1 MKPQPQV
8 SIIFLYSDHLNKP
21 AFESIR
27 QELETDRRAILEK
40 LSEKY
45 SICSYWVVST
55 NQDLARFVSS
65 FQSEESDIVI
75 LLYQTQ
81 VEELHVQELV
91 DAVGNKPLVAWCY
104 LPWKR
109 APKPLS
115 YEEYLRA
122 SGAAS
127 MFVAFHEFR
136 KRFVPY
142 LPVFGAI
149 QDTDLLR
156 KLDSFVQSARVR
168 SQLRHAKIAVLE
180 HVGIHTEE
188 ISQTVQSLG
197 VNLQRI
203 PFSEYQDEVAK
214 VSNKEIDEY
223 IQQLREHVPDL
234 MVTIP
239 TLQLGANL
247 SVALNRLALQKNL
260 DVFALPAHSPEIRR
274 VLKICPGLPPEWGDN
289 PHTIYLTTL
298 DPGAILASLLLRL
311 VTGQVGFLFKAWFWD
326 KARNILV
333 GGHTGL
339 QYPNISAPKLSL
351 VCGDYYCN
359 RADPDGGVQLEFIAR
374 SGRVTLLQM
383 EHHPEGWK
391 ALITSGMC
399 LESELWVEGLP
410 QAVIRPDCTID
421 HYLEVVSA
429 KGSGRNWVMVYGSIM
444 EDLIALFELMQM
456 PFDIIQQ

>member
-1 MKPQPQV
+1 MESQTQV
-8 SIIFLYSDHLNKP
+8 SVIFLYSDHLKKP
-21 AFESIR
+21 AFESIH
-27 QELETDRRAILEK
+27 QELEADRRAILEK

-45 SICSYWVVST
+45 RICSHWVVST
-55 NQDLARFVSS
+55 NQDLLSFVQA
-65 FQSEESDIVI
+65 FQSDESDIVI

-81 VEELHVQELV
+81 VEELHIQELV
-91 DAVGNKPLVAWCY
+91 AAVGKKPLVTWCY

-127 MFVAFHEFR
+127 MFVAFYELR
-136 KRFVPY
+136 KRSVPY
-142 LPVFGAI
+142 LPVFGSI
-149 QDTDLLR
+149 QDADLLH
-156 KLDSFVQSARVR
+156 KLDAFIQSARVKT
-168 SQLRHAKIAVLE
+168 QLRRANIAVLE
-180 HVGIHTEE
+180 HTGVKTDEIFKEFQELGITLKKVHLT
-188 ISQTVQSLG
+188 
-197 VNLQRI
+197 
-203 PFSEYQDEVAK
+203 EYQEEVTKVSEDEVA
-214 VSNKEIDEY
+214 EY
-223 IQQLREHVPDL
+223 VQQLREHVPDL

-239 TLQLGANL
+239 TLQLGAKL
-247 SVALNRLALQKNL
+247 SVALRRVSFQNNL
-260 DVFALPAHSPEIRR
+260 DVLALPAHSAEIRNA
-274 VLKICPGLPPEWGDN
+274 LKICPGLPPEWSDN

-298 DPGAILASLLLRL
+298 DPGAILSSVLLRL

-339 QYPNISAPKLSL
+339 QFPNISAPKLSL

-359 RADPDGGVQLEFIAR
+359 RADPDGGVQLEFIAKP
-374 SGRVTLLQM
+374 GRVTMLQM
-383 EHHPEGWK
+383 EYRSDGWK

-421 HYLEVVSA
+421 HYLDVVSA
-429 KGSGRNWVMVYGSIM
+429 TGSGRNWVMIYGSVID
-444 EDLIALFELMQM
+444 ELKALFELMQI